1 MNKAFDIVNISYSHI
16 NMKQK
21 DIKILIKD
29 ISEIDN
35 NECYIQI
42 FQFVVSNKIE
52 YSTNEKGVFINSTH
66 LSDAFL
72 NQIRDFVM

>member
-1 MNKAFDIVNISYSHI
+1 MQ
-16 NMKQK
+16 QK

-35 NECYIQI
+35 SECYIQI

-52 YSTNEKGVFINSTH
+52 YSTKDNGLST
-66 LSDAFL
+66 
-72 NQIRDFVM
+72 